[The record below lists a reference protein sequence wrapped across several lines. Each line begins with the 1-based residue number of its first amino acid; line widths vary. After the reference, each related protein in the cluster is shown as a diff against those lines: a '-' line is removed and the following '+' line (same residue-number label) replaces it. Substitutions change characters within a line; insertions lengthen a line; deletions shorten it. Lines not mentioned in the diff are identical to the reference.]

1 MSKLQPYATYQ
12 PVQYDYV
19 SQLPAGWQLLPNIAI
34 FRERIERGFD
44 NEELLSVTIG
54 KGVIRQ
60 SDVDIKKDSSN
71 EDKSKYKLIKVGD
84 IAYNRMRMWQGAL
97 GYSDY
102 QGITS
107 PAYVVLK
114 PRMEIN
120 QRFFHYMFR
129 TGFYTNYSKRFSYGI
144 VDDQL
149 SLRYVDFKRM
159 YSIVPPHETQN
170 AIVAYLDRKTQK
182 NQEFIAKKERLIE
195 LLEEQLN
202 KIIFSLIIESADCK
216 QTKKNTNSAF
226 QALVPENW
234 HEHRIK
240 FLCSKPVTGQ
250 WGEDS
255 KGNKNDIVCIRIAD
269 FNKLELITE
278 GHTIRNIIPNDRL
291 LLREND
297 LLIEKSGGGDK
308 TPVGRVVKFSLPI
321 KAITSNFISKI
332 SAKENIILS
341 DYLLQIF
348 YCLNIVRYNILSIKQ
363 TTGIQNL
370 DMNHYLSNKIY
381 IPSIE
386 NQKIIL
392 EKIKNLTRSND
403 NLIQK
408 AYSEIEK
415 AKEYQE
421 SLITQI
427 VTGQLK
433 VPEKANA
440 NLGQNLELGNVAEAN
455 GIYHSKH

>member
-1 MSKLQPYATYQ
+1 MSKLQPYTTYY

-60 SDVDIKKDSSN
+60 SDVDIKKDNSN

-114 PRMEIN
+114 PRLEIN

-129 TGFYTNYSKRFSYGI
+129 TAFYTNYSKRFSYGI

-159 YSIVPPHETQN
+159 YSIVPPLETQN
-170 AIVAYLDRKTQK
+170 TIVQYLDRKTQQI
-182 NQEFIAKKERLIE
+182 QEFIAKKELLIE
-195 LLEEQLN
+195 LLKERFSSYVRVSVSNLGTDWERKKVKYTSKIFRGKFTHRPRNDQSLYDGDYPFIQTGDVARAGKYIKEYTQTLNHRGYKVTTEFPKGTVVMTIAANIGDVAILGFNACFPDSVIGFYPNKYLFNDFLFYSLKSKREDFLSTAVINTQMNLNVERVGVIEIDIPSFEKQKSIVKSILEFEDENN
-202 KIIFSLIIESADCK
+202 KII
-216 QTKKNTNSAF
+216 
-226 QALVPENW
+226 
-234 HEHRIK
+234 
-240 FLCSKPVTGQ
+240 
-250 WGEDS
+250 
-255 KGNKNDIVCIRIAD
+255 NKA
-269 FNKLELITE
+269 
-278 GHTIRNIIPNDRL
+278 
-291 LLREND
+291 
-297 LLIEKSGGGDK
+297 
-308 TPVGRVVKFSLPI
+308 
-321 KAITSNFISKI
+321 KA
-332 SAKENIILS
+332 
-341 DYLLQIF
+341 
-348 YCLNIVRYNILSIKQ
+348 
-363 TTGIQNL
+363 
-370 DMNHYLSNKIY
+370 
-381 IPSIE
+381 
-386 NQKIIL
+386 
-392 EKIKNLTRSND
+392 
-403 NLIQK
+403 
-408 AYSEIEK
+408 EIEK

-433 VPEKANA
+433 VAEKVIANME
-440 NLGQNLELGNVAEAN
+440 QNIELGMVAEPNSAYRSTN
-455 GIYHSKH
+455 SRLSL